1 MKVVPEPRD
10 LKIASMMEVD
20 ITPYKTFA
28 DIKSRQYCELI
39 TTIER
44 KYMSFR
50 ALTWHSVYPIYFA

>member
-1 MKVVPEPRD
+1 
-10 LKIASMMEVD
+10 MMEVD